1 MQIVIKNKQNKELP
15 MWESCPS
22 KIISS
27 LRLFKFKL
35 KVCFFKLLTNYIKFI
50 LFNLMAVCL
59 NCFCMT
65 LCKVYG
71 YKNFSPG
78 HK

>member
-1 MQIVIKNKQNKELP
+1 
-15 MWESCPS
+15 MWESCLS

-35 KVCFFKLLTNYIKFI
+35 KVCISKLLTNYIKFI
-50 LFNLMAVCL
+50 LFNLMAVCF
-59 NCFCMT
+59 NCVSGT
-65 LCKVYG
+65 LCKVYD

-78 HK
+78 YK